1 MIDVLVAV
9 DLQNDFID
17 GALGTKEATA
27 IVENAKKKIKAFP
40 GPVFFTR
47 DTHAPSY
54 LETEEG
60 KHLPVPHCIK
70 GTKGWE
76 IREEL
81 DELRKTEAIGKPTF
95 GSVELGE
102 KLKRLDEEEGV
113 RSVTLLGL
121 CTDICVISNAFV
133 IKAYLPNAH
142 IMVDS
147 EASAG
152 VTPESHRRALEAM
165 EMCQVEILGN
175 NR

>member
-17 GALGTKEATA
+17 GALGTKEALA

-81 DELRKTEAIGKPTF
+81 DSKIKI
-95 GSVELGE
+95 E
-102 KLKRLDEEEGV
+102 KLICTTDYDYPGFHLTMDVYLASLIEGRL
-113 RSVTLLGL
+113 TLLEHEDAKWVSL
-121 CTDICVISNAFV
+121 DDIDALDWLPADWSVIEE
-133 IKAYLPNAH
+133 IKRHFRNSL
-142 IMVDS
+142 
-147 EASAG
+147 
-152 VTPESHRRALEAM
+152 
-165 EMCQVEILGN
+165 
-175 NR
+175 